1 VNSVFHCDTDSVIY
15 QGEPLGGYGK
25 ELGMWDLESRPDAI
39 YEGGFKRYIEVFWDA
54 EKPLEVYNVTCAG
67 VPQPKR
73 ADGLPYGMW
82 VELLDKPE
90 RIFGEELG
98 HEHYAIESPWL
109 RKMYEKA
116 GKNPDDVNTLKLLPR
131 RVPGGVILEG
141 HTHKIDSDGLNIRL
155 SRSV

>member
-1 VNSVFHCDTDSVIY
+1 
-15 QGEPLGGYGK
+15 
-25 ELGMWDLESRPDAI
+25 M
-39 YEGGFKRYIEVFWDA
+39 
-54 EKPLEVYNVTCAG
+54 TCAG

-90 RIFGEELG
+90 RIFGENLG
-98 HEHYAIESPWL
+98 DEHYKIKSKWL
-109 RKMYEKA
+109 REMYEAAK
-116 GKNPDDVNTLKLLPR
+116 KDPDDVNTLKLLPR

-141 HTHKIDSDGLNIRL
+141 HTHKIDDDGLKIRL